1 MDEKTI
7 EQVHAAY
14 LAEKKEGRE
23 AELLPAFCAQPNAAV
38 ILAIA
43 MLPMHALHA
52 GGDLKEEEEEEKFYT
67 ELLAAVVA
75 YGLFRDLNVL
85 ADIHDGY
92 KRVREGLARSVAF
105 QARLKTAGET
115 RSRATE
121 EDNAVSAED
130 SGF

>member
-23 AELLPAFCAQPNAAV
+23 AELIPAFCAQPNAAV

-52 GGDLKEEEEEEKFYT
+52 GGDLKEEEEEKFYT
-67 ELLAAVVA
+67 ELMSAVVA

-92 KRVREGLARSVAF
+92 KRVREGLARTVAF

-130 SGF
+130 SGS